1 MLEVRPA
8 CRHAALGPLPEPS
21 CSRPQLLPT
30 RRVAL
35 ASLVVSPV
43 LLRDQAARAA
53 ERGLGAYIKKRRLD
67 PLETYIPPVLAAR
80 AELVQLKELIVGG
93 DLAGIRRQLR
103 SGGFDGIRENV
114 RAIGLYAAEEAS
126 QGAKAEAAVKAVFD
140 ALNDF
145 DGALLQ
151 ASRSSSAVDSDALRG
166 KAGAAIEAFDGLLE
180 LVPAAAKRQA
190 EEVLE
195 RIRSPPP
202 VDIDPAAVPGNL
214 KAIES
219 L

>member
-1 MLEVRPA
+1 M
-8 CRHAALGPLPEPS
+8 CRTIPE
-21 CSRPQLLPT
+21 RLLLT
-30 RRVAL
+30 S
-35 ASLVVSPV
+35 ASH
-43 LLRDQAARAA
+43 
-53 ERGLGAYIKKRRLD
+53 
-67 PLETYIPPVLAAR
+67 PPWLHT
-80 AELVQLKELIVGG
+80 
-93 DLAGIRRQLR
+93 
-103 SGGFDGIRENV
+103 V

-195 RIRSPPP
+195 RIR
-202 VDIDPAAVPGNL
+202 
-214 KAIES
+214 
-219 L
+219 